1 MNILYICDEYPPGR
15 HGGIGTAVQLLAR
28 QMAKLGHNVVVAGY
42 YDWGYEGLNEFT
54 DNGVKVYRFRRKLSS
69 GLFSKPNAL
78 TTRVAYRFL
87 KSSGVFQWDINISL
101 KRYHHFLEN
110 IIAKH
115 KIDIAEVPDYHDYM
129 RFCTTY
135 TPFPA
140 LSVPTV
146 VRLHGSITY
155 FSREAGIQ
163 PPAYVRQMERELL
176 LQASGVFSVS
186 RYTAQKTAE
195 YLEVGKNI
203 DVIYNGI
210 DTRTAINAE
219 KVPGRVIFTGS
230 LAHKKGIYQLMQ
242 AWNTVYKQVPG
253 AVLEIYGKG
262 PVKKIKRFL
271 TRDAKN
277 SVRFNGHVSRSDLM
291 TALAQANVAV
301 FPSFA
306 ETFGLAALEAMA
318 CGTAVIFT
326 NRTSGPEVVEDG
338 KDGLLVDP
346 ANIVDIANK
355 LCLLLKNKELCTQL
369 AENGRQKAQEKF
381 DIVHIANQHL
391 AYYNR
396 FVTV

>member
-28 QMAKLGHNVVVAGY
+28 QMANLGHKVVVAGY
-42 YDWGYEGLNEFT
+42 YDWGYKGLDEFT
-54 DNGVKVYRFRRKLSS
+54 DHGVKVYRFRRRLSS

-101 KRYHHFLEN
+101 KRYHHFLED

-135 TPFPA
+135 TPFPV

-155 FSREAGIQ
+155 FSREAGIA
-163 PPAYVRQMERELL
+163 PPAFVKQMERDLL
-176 LQASGVFSVS
+176 LQASGIFSVS
-186 RYTAQKTAE
+186 KYTAQKTAE
-195 YLEVGKNI
+195 YLEVDK
-203 DVIYNGI
+203 DMEVIYNGI
-210 DTRTAINAE
+210 DTAVAISSE
-219 KVPGRVIFTGS
+219 KTQGNVIFTGS

-242 AWNTVYKQVPG
+242 AWNTVYKEVPG
-253 AVLEIYGKG
+253 ATLDIYGKG

-271 TRDAKN
+271 TRDAKT
-277 SVRFNGHVSRSDLM
+277 SVRFNGHVNRSDLLL
-291 TALAQANVAV
+291 ALARANVAV

-326 NRTSGPEVVEDG
+326 MRTSGPEIVEDG
-338 KDGLLVDP
+338 KDGMLVDP
-346 ANIVDIANK
+346 ANIADIANK
-355 LCLLLKNKELCTQL
+355 LCLLLKNKELCSQL
-369 AENGRQKAQEKF
+369 AKNGQQKAREKF
-381 DIVHIANQHL
+381 DISHIANQHL
-391 AYYNR
+391 VYYNR
-396 FVTV
+396 FITA